1 MPSYLGRRLTL
12 GCRRY
17 LRLATPWPSL
27 PPSRRPDS
35 RRLGSDLISSD
46 ADLTE
51 ARETLGAI
59 PLALAMRRCSFYKQS
74 DAVFAGRLWMLC
86 LTLRWPSLTPRASLQ
101 KEFSTKRNE
110 DPGPDTGHTDQILEY
125 RGSCPMYQSLVH
137 EGVKISGQAQLSK
150 YVVEY
155 LRHTVGFAALLWT
168 SKWSRNADS
177 SWGRGSKANMC
188 FAQRE
193 GKKSSCGRGCA
204 RLLITLS
211 TRGRACDASRDTG
224 RLQPGEYRYFV

>member
-59 PLALAMRRCSFYKQS
+59 PLALAMRRCSFYTQS

-110 DPGPDTGHTDQILEY
+110 DPGPDAGHTDQILEY
-125 RGSCPMYQSLVH
+125 RGSCPMYQIL
-137 EGVKISGQAQLSK
+137 GPRRRQDI
-150 YVVEY
+150 
-155 LRHTVGFAALLWT
+155 WT
-168 SKWSRNADS
+168 SPAPQICRRVLASYSRICRPALDEQMV
-177 SWGRGSKANMC
+177 SKC
-188 FAQRE
+188 
-193 GKKSSCGRGCA
+193 
-204 RLLITLS
+204 RLFL
-211 TRGRACDASRDTG
+211 G
-224 RLQPGEYRYFV
+224 